1 MADLDSRLEKISA
14 LAEPVRRALYAFVGR
29 QREPVTREQAAAGVD
44 VALHVAKFHLDRLV
58 DDGLLEA
65 DYRRPPGRGGP
76 GAGRPAKVYR
86 RAAMEVEVS
95 LPELRYDVAVRV
107 LVRAVAHAE
116 RDGTPI
122 AEAVEQVALDAGREA
137 GADAAH
143 QAKRRRPSSK
153 TVLDVL
159 VEQGYEPYVERD
171 GIRLANCTF
180 DRLARD
186 ETELVCGMNQAYL
199 EGVLDGAGE
208 EHLRAVLDPIPGQCC
223 VHLRKV

>member
-29 QREPVTREQAAAGVD
+29 QREPVTREQAATGVD

-58 DDGLLEA
+58 HDGLLEA

-86 RAAMEVEVS
+86 RATTEVEIS
-95 LPELRYDVAVRV
+95 LPERRYDVAGRV
-107 LVRAVAHAE
+107 LVKAVASAE
-116 RDGTPI
+116 REGTPI
-122 AEAVEQVALDAGREA
+122 AEAVEHVALDAGRA
-137 GADAAH
+137 VGTDAA
-143 QAKRRRPSSK
+143 QRAKRRATSK
-153 TVLDVL
+153 TVVDVL
-159 VEQGYEPYVERD
+159 VDQGYEPYLERD
-171 GIRLANCTF
+171 GIRLANCPF
-180 DRLARD
+180 DTLARD

-199 EGVLDGAGE
+199 EGVLEGVGE
-208 EHLRAVLDPIPGQCC
+208 KHLESVLDPTPGQCC